1 MDFCAMDMPRYQ
13 RGDLEELP
21 ETEALT
27 LAGVA
32 KALSDPIRVQMI
44 HLLRQRPDLCTCE
57 FELLLGLSQSKASY
71 HLKIL
76 LDAGLI
82 TRETYRTW
90 SHYRLR
96 DATLLDQLRAF
107 VPQVPTYALSS

>member
-1 MDFCAMDMPRYQ
+1 MDVCVTDIPRYQ
-13 RGDLEELP
+13 RGDLEELSD
-21 ETEALT
+21 TEMLI
-27 LAGVA
+27 LARVA
-32 KALSDPIRVQMI
+32 RALSDPIRVQMI
-44 HLLRQRPDLCTCE
+44 YLLGQRPDLCTCE

-76 LDAGLI
+76 LEAGLI

-96 DATLLDQLRAF
+96 HATLLDQLRAF
-107 VPQVPTYALSS
+107 VPRVPADALSS